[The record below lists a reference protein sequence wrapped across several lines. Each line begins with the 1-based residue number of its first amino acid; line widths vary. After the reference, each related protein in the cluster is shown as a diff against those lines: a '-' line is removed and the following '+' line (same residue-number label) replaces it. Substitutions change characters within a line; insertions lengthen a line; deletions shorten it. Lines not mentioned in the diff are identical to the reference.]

1 MQYQILP
8 IEEMHIEGFRQ
19 ALDEVA
25 RERAYLAFL
34 EAPAIDKTRTYVFEQ
49 IEKKA
54 PHFVAIVN
62 GSVVGWCDISPL
74 DRPVYAHT
82 GVLGMGVIAEYRG
95 HGIGKALLQV
105 ALEKAKTQELTRIE
119 LDVQEENHRAIEL
132 YKRFGFKIEG
142 LKQNATRIDGIY
154 SNDYIMALIF

>member
-1 MQYQILP
+1 
-8 IEEMHIEGFRQ
+8 
-19 ALDEVA
+19 
-25 RERAYLAFL
+25 
-34 EAPAIDKTRTYVFEQ
+34 
-49 IEKKA
+49 
-54 PHFVAIVN
+54 
-62 GSVVGWCDISPL
+62 
-74 DRPVYAHT
+74 
-82 GVLGMGVIAEYRG
+82 MGVIAEYRG

-119 LDVQEENHRAIEL
+119 LDVREENHRAIEL